1 MNYNERLE
9 ELKKQM
15 LVKNKINGLLNDLT
29 KMQKD
34 LREEVAYLEDKVWNE
49 QKDVDRL
56 EDSSLTSTL
65 YDMLGRKKE
74 KLDKE
79 KLEVEKVREDYLNA
93 CNELDNV
100 NSKINNLKKQLI
112 EFQDCESEYQK
123 LKAEKLAAIR
133 SNGSKEAEA
142 LRIAER
148 HLADLKNQKQQIN
161 EALAEGEKVLKIVS
175 DIKSYLNNAATMGVF
190 DMFSD
195 SFFVDLMKHSQLDKA
210 QELMDQLQHQL
221 KIFACELNDITID
234 NNIQISIDGFGRF
247 ADYWFDN
254 FFTDYMVMQHI
265 QDSKVKIEN
274 LEQQIKQIM
283 SNLKEMNSKVDDLVS
298 KTKMNYD
305 AVIDETII

>member
-9 ELKKQM
+9 ELKKQI
-15 LVKNKINGLLNDLT
+15 LVKNKITNLLNDLT
-29 KMQKD
+29 RMQKD

-79 KLEVEKVREDYLNA
+79 KLEVETVREDYLNA

-112 EFQDCESEYQK
+112 EFQDCETEYQR
-123 LKAEKLAAIR
+123 LKAEKLATIH
-133 SNGSKEAEA
+133 SNDSKEAKA
-142 LRIAER
+142 LRMAEQ
-148 HLADLKNQKQQIN
+148 HLVDLKNQKQQIN
-161 EALAEGEKVLKIVS
+161 EALIEGEKSLKIVS
-175 DIKSYLNNAATMGVF
+175 DIKSHLSSAATMGVF

-195 SFFVDLMKHSQLDKA
+195 SFFVDLMKHNQLDKA
-210 QELMDQLQHQL
+210 QDLMNQLQHQL
-221 KIFACELNDITID
+221 KKFAYELNDITID
-234 NNIQISIDGFGRF
+234 NNIQISVDGFGRF

-265 QDSKVKIEN
+265 QDSKTKIEN
-274 LEQQIKQIM
+274 LEQQIKRIM
-283 SNLKEMNSKVDDLVS
+283 TNLKEMNSKVDDLIV
-298 KTKMNYD
+298 KTKINYE